1 MTKHKI
7 IRQKIIITIVGL
19 ILGTLCMQIKTK
31 AQSSHENQSKGH
43 QENSKHHSRITDEVL
58 PLQLDGFPER
68 PKPLLELGDPLLNT
82 GKLSHGFRLP
92 TGAVWRPSFIVW
104 GTFRTALQTFEIEED
119 RVSEWANRF
128 DLFGNL
134 YLTSTERIVIG
145 IRPLDDRG
153 QFTGYTFKAP
163 ENVIE
168 GGSGFEEEFNRTIR
182 TLFFEGD
189 FGELFPFLDKRDKR
203 GLDFGLS
210 VGRQPIRY
218 QGGMLIDDNID
229 AMGISKI
236 NLKPRGAVNY
246 RSTFLWGW
254 NEINRSNLPS
264 DDNSA
269 SLFGWFNEIDWR
281 ASTVALD
288 LIFINANGLTGDGIY
303 TGVSAIQRIG
313 RFNTTLR
320 VLGSLPI
327 GEETIHNSA
336 GALIFTEISWTPYGN
351 HNLVYANGFWG
362 IGDFR
367 SASRDPT
374 AGGPLGPTGILYSAV
389 GLGRYPAALSNS
401 SDNSLGG
408 AIGYQLF
415 SHNTRKQLILELGSR
430 YTSADIGQTAIGVGA
445 RGQVAFGRRGI
456 VRLDTYAVYSDRQPT
471 GETIEA
477 NFDYGARLELLYKF

>member
-1 MTKHKI
+1 MTMDKI
-7 IRQKIIITIVGL
+7 IRQSIPIAIAVL
-19 ILGTLCMQIKTK
+19 ILGMQCVPIKTR
-31 AQSSHENQSKGH
+31 AQTSQENQSKGH
-43 QENSKHHSRITDEVL
+43 QENSKHHSRITDSVL
-58 PLQLDGFPER
+58 PLQLDGFPGR

-82 GKLSHGFRLP
+82 GKLRHGFKLP

-104 GTFRTALQTFEIEED
+104 GTYRTALQTFEIEED

-145 IRPLDDRG
+145 IRPLDNRG

-168 GGSGFEEEFNRTIR
+168 GGSGFEEEFNATIR

-189 FGELFPFLDKRDKR
+189 FGELFPFLDKGDKR

-218 QGGMLIDDNID
+218 QDGMLIDDNID
-229 AMGISKI
+229 ALGISKI
-236 NLKPRGAVNY
+236 NMKPRGVVNY

-254 NEINRSNLPS
+254 NEINRSNLAT

-269 SLFGWFNEIDWR
+269 SLFGLFNEIDWR

-288 LIFINANGLTGDGIY
+288 LIYINANDLAGDGIY

-320 VLGSLPI
+320 VLGSLPN
-327 GEETIHNSA
+327 GEETVHNSA

-351 HNLVYANGFWG
+351 HNLIYVNGFWG
-362 IGDFR
+362 IRNFR

-415 SHNTRKQLILELGSR
+415 SHDTRKQLILELGSR
-430 YTSADIGQTAIGVGA
+430 ITSAASGQTAIGAGT
-445 RGQVAFGRRGI
+445 RGQLAFGRRGI
-456 VRLDTYAVYSDRQPT
+456 VRLDTYAVYGDRQKT
-471 GETIEA
+471 GETFEA
-477 NFDYGARLELLYKF
+477 GFEYGARLELLYKF